1 MKKVLI
7 INGHP
12 DAGSFCNALAESY
25 KKGSI
30 AAGNEVVL
38 LNVRELNFNINL
50 AAGYR
55 EKPEME
61 KDLLEAQQ
69 NILWANHIVV
79 IHPVWWGSVPALL
92 KGFFDRVL
100 LPGFAF
106 KYRENSPMWDKLL
119 KGRTGHVIYTS
130 DTPIFFYKLVFLAPS
145 VNMVKRRVLQ
155 FCGITPVSVTG
166 IGPIRKS
173 TPQFREDWLR
183 KIEQVAGRIN

>member
-38 LNVRELNFNINL
+38 LNIRELNFNINL

-55 EKPEME
+55 EKSEME

-69 NILWANHIVV
+69 NITWANHIVV